1 MLGQEGMPGLCPQ
14 LEEVVGRVEGAQRW
28 GHFLAADSRTAQ
40 EFRQSWE
47 SLTHE
52 ARDIW
57 TALGEE
63 QEGVLSVAV
72 ESAGGESVTG
82 CTRKMAV
89 QQLEKL
95 RHQLVT
101 KALENHPDQQA
112 RPVMAFQT
120 LVTTS
125 VLAPGCWPPQAQ
137 N

>member
-1 MLGQEGMPGLCPQ
+1 M
-14 LEEVVGRVEGAQRW
+14 EGAQRW
-28 GHFLAADSRTAQ
+28 DHFLAEDSRTAQ
-40 EFRQSWE
+40 ELRQSWE
-47 SLTHE
+47 CLTHE

-57 TALGEE
+57 AALGEE

>member
-1 MLGQEGMPGLCPQ
+1 M
-14 LEEVVGRVEGAQRW
+14 EGAQRW
-28 GHFLAADSRTAQ
+28 DHFLAEDSRTAQ

-82 CTRKMAV
+82 STRKRAV

-95 RHQLVT
+95 RHQLLT
-101 KALENHPDQQA
+101 K
-112 RPVMAFQT
+112 
-120 LVTTS
+120 
-125 VLAPGCWPPQAQ
+125 
-137 N
+137 